1 MQFDLP
7 ALERLDGTARVLRAH
22 ALAIF
27 AAALRAV
34 DPAAAVRRHLHR
46 AGDTLWAGEHRYDL
60 RRYDRVLLV
69 GAGKAGA
76 PMAAAVEEVLGD
88 RLTDGVVVV
97 KRGYGGPTRVV
108 ALVEAGHPVPD
119 EAGVQGGERIAQL
132 LSEASERD
140 LVIAVISGGGSAL
153 LTWPAPGI
161 TLADLQAL
169 TNALLRS
176 GATIN
181 EINTVRK
188 HLDRAKGGGL
198 ARLAQPA
205 EVLTLVLSDVVGDP
219 LDAIASGP
227 TVPDPTTFADAAAI
241 LDRFGL
247 WPQTP
252 PAIAAWLRAGLAGQV
267 AETPKPGDPL
277 FARAR
282 VVVVGSN
289 ALAAEAALAE
299 AAARGFEAL
308 LLTTELEG
316 EAREVARALAAIAR
330 EEALRGRPLPRP
342 ACLIAGGETT
352 VTVRGPGRGGRNQ
365 ELALSAALKLAG
377 LADVLLLSAATDG
390 TDGPT
395 DAAGAVAD
403 GTTLARAEALGM
415 SALAFLDANDSYPFF
430 DQLGDLLRT
439 GPTNTNVNDLVIILA
454 GSPAHWRER
463 GRP

>member
-1 MQFDLP
+1 VQFDLP

-119 EAGVQGGERIAQL
+119 EAGVQGGERIARL

-219 LDAIASGP
+219 LDAIADRP
-227 TVPDPTTFADAAAI
+227 RPDDV
-241 LDRFGL
+241 RRRG
-247 WPQTP
+247 
-252 PAIAAWLRAGLAGQV
+252 
-267 AETPKPGDPL
+267 GDPRPL
-277 FARAR
+277 
-282 VVVVGSN
+282 
-289 ALAAEAALAE
+289 
-299 AAARGFEAL
+299 
-308 LLTTELEG
+308 
-316 EAREVARALAAIAR
+316 RALAA
-330 EEALRGRPLPRP
+330 
-342 ACLIAGGETT
+342 
-352 VTVRGPGRGGRNQ
+352 
-365 ELALSAALKLAG
+365 
-377 LADVLLLSAATDG
+377 
-390 TDGPT
+390 
-395 DAAGAVAD
+395 DAAG
-403 GTTLARAEALGM
+403 GRRLAPRRAGRPGRRDAEARRP
-415 SALAFLDANDSYPFF
+415 ALRARPGRRRREQRARRR
-430 DQLGDLLRT
+430 G
-439 GPTNTNVNDLVIILA
+439 GA
-454 GSPAHWRER
+454 G
-463 GRP
+463 